1 MLCAPAVSSDPT
13 MSLFSSGHV
22 PSCGLQFIIEPPSV
36 ETSFSWSDFPVV
48 VEHCDANFYSSR
60 RIPSPF
66 ESSELESRT
75 ESITPQQQQQLQQ
88 PQEKTISTSSSPNSK
103 RVSFSSS
110 LEIRTHSLT
119 LGDHPCCSALP
130 LQLGWEYDDTELVNL
145 DIYEQHKAFR
155 GKVNRLTY
163 LERKNLLKR
172 VSGMCDRDLKE
183 PSTCMYSSCGT
194 LRHAPSQRE
203 LCALAADC
211 I

>member
-1 MLCAPAVSSDPT
+1 MLCAVSTDPT
-13 MSLFSSGHV
+13 MSLFSSGYG
-22 PSCGLQFIIEPPSV
+22 PSCGMQLTIETPSI

-48 VEHCDANFYSSR
+48 VENCDDNFYSSQR
-60 RIPSPF
+60 TPSPF
-66 ESSELESRT
+66 ELELEST
-75 ESITPQQQQQLQQ
+75 ESRTQRQQ
-88 PQEKTISTSSSPNSK
+88 ENKISRSSSQNSK

-130 LQLGWEYDDTELVNL
+130 IQLGWEYDDTELVNL

-172 VSGMCDRDLKE
+172 VSGMSDLDLKE
-183 PSTCMYSSCGT
+183 ASPCMYQTCGT
-194 LRHAPSQRE
+194 LRHTASSQRE
-203 LCALAADC
+203 LCGLAADS

>member
-1 MLCAPAVSSDPT
+1 MLHAPSVSSDPT
-13 MSLFSSGHV
+13 MSFFSSGHGS
-22 PSCGLQFIIEPPSV
+22 SCGTQFIIEPPSI

-48 VEHCDANFYSSR
+48 VENCDTHFYSSR
-60 RIPSPF
+60 RTPSPF
-66 ESSELESRT
+66 ELELESPESRT
-75 ESITPQQQQQLQQ
+75 QQQQ
-88 PQEKTISTSSSPNSK
+88 EKKIPRSSSQNSK

-130 LQLGWEYDDTELVNL
+130 LQLGWEYDDTELINL

-172 VSGMCDRDLKE
+172 VSEMSDHELNE
-183 PSTCMYSSCGT
+183 ASPYMYQACGT

-203 LCALAADC
+203 LCTMAADC